1 MIEAMKYVFTSR
13 HEGVTR
19 LNIFRHDEGAGL
31 VYTLEGNPL
40 YSGFSPDGSWGSED
54 QVKETAKRLLQE
66 IDHHCS
72 EKCTSWEQV
81 HRPRVFL
88 DT

>member
-1 MIEAMKYVFTSR
+1 MIEARKRVFTSW

-19 LNIFRHDEGAGL
+19 FNIFRHDEGAGL

-54 QVKETAKRLLQE
+54 QVKE
-66 IDHHCS
+66 DG
-72 EKCTSWEQV
+72 EKAS
-81 HRPRVFL
+81 PGN
-88 DT
+88 